1 MFLTA
6 LGWLMLEVNR
16 DFQMYQQKTMPDAHF
31 VSKNVI
37 LVAEACQI

>member
-16 DFQMYQQKTMPDAHF
+16 DFQMYQQKRQ
-31 VSKNVI
+31 
-37 LVAEACQI
+37 CQMHTLYQRM